1 MSCLYFFVMHAPPS
15 HMTIAI
21 GPEDICT
28 VLLILV
34 TFRCLCCSFCACCAF
49 TTMAMITWP
58 LYLKMLAL
66 FFSELDE
73 FLSACCRSW
82 DESLNLMTW
91 CGIQSLPL
99 RWKLTTE
106 EIVPPRPAVSSVATG
121 FGRSSFNSFSF
132 NLTRTVFQFFACH
145 LIQQQHLKRLEA
157 CFWIWEWFR
166 SRDGN
171 ALYPYVKCPKCFSE
185 TINKKKQPLRLN
197 YQYYKLSRITAW
209 DPRKIFWYVLSCY
222 N

>member
-1 MSCLYFFVMHAPPS
+1 MYYPGHTTWLYIFLHMHPQKWYCILHIIIQLLKFYSVHNVMSVLLVMHAPPY
-15 HMTIAI
+15 HMTIVL
-21 GPEDICT
+21 EDICI
-28 VLLILV
+28 VLLIFV
-34 TFRCLCCSFCACCAF
+34 TCSCLCCSFCACCAF

-106 EIVPPRPAVSSVATG
+106 EIVPPRLPAVSSVATG
-121 FGRSSFNSFSF
+121 FGCSSFNSFLF
-132 NLTRTVFQFFACH
+132 NITRKVFSVLC
-145 LIQQQHLKRLEA
+145 
-157 CFWIWEWFR
+157 
-166 SRDGN
+166 GN
-171 ALYPYVKCPKCFSE
+171 
-185 TINKKKQPLRLN
+185 
-197 YQYYKLSRITAW
+197 
-209 DPRKIFWYVLSCY
+209 
-222 N
+222 

>member
-1 MSCLYFFVMHAPPS
+1 MILYPSYIPLFNYYSVHNVMSVLFCHACTTFSHDYSYSTWRYLYGSFN
-15 HMTIAI
+15 
-21 GPEDICT
+21 
-28 VLLILV
+28 LV

-49 TTMAMITWP
+49 TTMAMLTWP

-106 EIVPPRPAVSSVATG
+106 EIVPPRLPAVSSVATG

-132 NLTRTVFQFFACH
+132 NITRTVF
-145 LIQQQHLKRLEA
+145 
-157 CFWIWEWFR
+157 
-166 SRDGN
+166 S
-171 ALYPYVKCPKCFSE
+171 
-185 TINKKKQPLRLN
+185 
-197 YQYYKLSRITAW
+197 
-209 DPRKIFWYVLSCY
+209 VLCV

>member
-1 MSCLYFFVMHAPPS
+1 MNKCLALPANRVLSGTHQAWLYIFSTSSNMILYPSYIPLFNSYSVHNVMSVLLVMHAPPY
-15 HMTIAI
+15 HMTIV
-21 GPEDICT
+21 PEDICT
-28 VLLILV
+28 VLLIFV

-106 EIVPPRPAVSSVATG
+106 EIVPPRLPAVSSVATG

-132 NLTRTVFQFFACH
+132 NITRTVF
-145 LIQQQHLKRLEA
+145 
-157 CFWIWEWFR
+157 
-166 SRDGN
+166 S
-171 ALYPYVKCPKCFSE
+171 
-185 TINKKKQPLRLN
+185 
-197 YQYYKLSRITAW
+197 
-209 DPRKIFWYVLSCY
+209 VLCA

>member
-1 MSCLYFFVMHAPPS
+1 MNKCLALPANRVLSGTHQAWLYIFLHPQIWYCIPHISHSLILTVYTMSCLYFFVMHAPPS

-21 GPEDICT
+21 VPEDICT

-106 EIVPPRPAVSSVATG
+106 EIVPPRLPAVSSVATG
-121 FGRSSFNSFSF
+121 FGRSSFNIFSF
-132 NLTRTVFQFFACH
+132 NITRTVFWFCVP
-145 LIQQQHLKRLEA
+145 INSTTTSEA
-157 CFWIWEWFR
+157 PG
-166 SRDGN
+166 S
-171 ALYPYVKCPKCFSE
+171 
-185 TINKKKQPLRLN
+185 
-197 YQYYKLSRITAW
+197 
-209 DPRKIFWYVLSCY
+209 VLSDLGMVS
-222 N
+222 